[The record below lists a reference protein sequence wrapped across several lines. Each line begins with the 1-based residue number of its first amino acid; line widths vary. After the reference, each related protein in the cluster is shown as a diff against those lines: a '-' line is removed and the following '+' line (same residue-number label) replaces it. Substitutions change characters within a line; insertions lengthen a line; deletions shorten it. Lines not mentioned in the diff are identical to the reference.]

1 MRSRNMIVI
10 IWEIGDPPA
19 LNCISIW
26 WHLSENQCEKCI
38 IWHGYN
44 IPWHMRK
51 NLIYYSTNSFSAM
64 FITVLVII
72 TGKQK
77 QLKYPSTNKW
87 LMKLWFICTMKIYLA
102 VEINDIMKFL
112 GKQVDLEE
120 ICVFWLWICNC
131 VLITWSNHSNQ
142 ES

>member
-1 MRSRNMIVI
+1 MVNGNPH
-10 IWEIGDPPA
+10 E
-19 LNCISIW
+19 LNCISIRW
-26 WHLSENQCEKCI
+26 SHSENQCEMCI
-38 IWHGYN
+38 IWHVYN
-44 IPWHMRK
+44 IPWQMWK
-51 NLIYYSTNSFSAM
+51 DLIYYSTNSFSAM

-72 TGKQK
+72 TRKQK
-77 QLKYPSTNKW
+77 QLKYTSTNKW